1 MSRSNETS
9 HIKLDE
15 TCKCICR
22 LDAIICNN
30 KQRQNNDKCRFECKE
45 LIDKSVCDK
54 GYASNPSN
62 CESKCDE
69 SCDIGE
75 YLDYENCKC
84 RKRLI
89 DKLADECDEN
99 MDEEVEIVSESKN
112 KCRSCIL
119 YIVVFSIFF
128 SVNVGIAVCF
138 ICNKY
143 MNLNKENV
151 SKYDYVYQTTI

>member
-1 MSRSNETS
+1 M
-9 HIKLDE
+9 
-15 TCKCICR
+15 
-22 LDAIICNN
+22 
-30 KQRQNNDKCRFECKE
+30 
-45 LIDKSVCDK
+45 
-54 GYASNPSN
+54 
-62 CESKCDE
+62 
-69 SCDIGE
+69 
-75 YLDYENCKC
+75 
-84 RKRLI
+84 
-89 DKLADECDEN
+89 ADECDEN